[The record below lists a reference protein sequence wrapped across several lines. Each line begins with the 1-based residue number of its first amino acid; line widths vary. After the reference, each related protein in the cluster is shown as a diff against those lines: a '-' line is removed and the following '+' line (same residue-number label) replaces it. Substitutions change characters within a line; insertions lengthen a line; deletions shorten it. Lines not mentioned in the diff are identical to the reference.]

1 MLYLHYIAPPLSCSS
16 FDSTSSVVRDS
27 THHATSGA
35 HLASAWPAS
44 FLAHVVRRAPRL
56 LEAAVGEEGR
66 PQTVVARRVRRRLV
80 VVEL

>member
-1 MLYLHYIAPPLSCSS
+1 MCFIYITLPPLSCSS

-44 FLAHVVRRAPRL
+44 LAHVVRRAPRL